1 MKHIVLAKKGYHVY
15 VRNEYICT
23 CKSLLFCI
31 QTRKHQFILLI
42 LSTQGL
48 QIPSEVIRGKRLKNR
63 SKIAT
68 FCKIWYIR
76 KWRKNYQIKPVI
88 STLPA
93 NLSGNSSLA
102 KLEDETEAKTMQIW
116 KKLFMVWQKIFFG
129 DSLIHDE
136 VLCFLPY
143 CSPSLAWCQ
152 CATAEALRTLSWS
165 RPFKGLSC
173 SVWLVI

>member
-1 MKHIVLAKKGYHVY
+1 MFSIK
-15 VRNEYICT
+15 
-23 CKSLLFCI
+23 
-31 QTRKHQFILLI
+31 TRKHQFILLI

-76 KWRKNYQIKPVI
+76 KWRKNCQLKPVI
-88 STLPA
+88 SILPA

-116 KKLFMVWQKIFFG
+116 KKLFMVWQKIFFWG
-129 DSLIHDE
+129 FTHSWWSFVFPTI
-136 VLCFLPY
+136 LCPK
-143 CSPSLAWCQ
+143 PSLVSVCNSWISP
-152 CATAEALRTLSWS
+152 LSLDQ
-165 RPFKGLSC
+165 GLSKA
-173 SVWLVI
+173 SRAASGSLFRKVVTSKVEEKAFFS